1 MDANKLSLC
10 GEESFGTGKW
20 VFLISLMEALFL
32 FVVLYCAGLFG
43 VYLSRKVNASKII

>member
-20 VFLISLMEALFL
+20 VFLSSVTKALFL
-32 FVVLYCAGLFG
+32 LLILFAG
-43 VYLSRKVNASKII
+43 